1 MKETVEKFYDL
12 TGYDLQTYL
21 LDFADFIEQDRQS
34 IIDFYSGNLDIL
46 PSSSIEEMERLL
58 KENNNI
64 EEIFISNKDSFNT
77 TDYVD
82 LIDLIGDIGLK
93 LRTIQNTAKW
103 VRSSITDNRYNS
115 DIEVDITL
123 NQNQTLEQL
132 AKKIGYLNEDDDW
145 VELALRNDLIEE
157 DYTSQGTLKLKASLK
172 NNLKIQ
178 IQSVVN
184 VIQGQS
190 IYGRDLQKKLVFENN
205 DLKALNN
212 VDTINQAFTIAVNL
226 KRGDNPEF
234 PNSGLQSDLIV
245 GQNINSILYPSI
257 FRQLFENIS
266 SDDTFKSITIL
277 NIKQIQNNDR
287 DSIQLEIQATSRIDE
302 VITDLILI

>member
-132 AKKIGYLNEDDDW
+132 AKKIGYLNEDDEW
-145 VELALRNDLIEE
+145 IELALRNDLIEE

-184 VIQGQS
+184 IIQGQS

-234 PNSGLQSDLIV
+234 PNSGLQSDLII

>member
-82 LIDLIGDIGLK
+82 LVDLISDIGLK
-93 LRTIQNTAKW
+93 LKTIQNTAKW

-115 DIEVDITL
+115 DIEVDVTL

-132 AKKIGYLNEDDDW
+132 AKKIGYLNEDDEW
-145 VELALRNDLIEE
+145 IELALRNDLIEE

-184 VIQGQS
+184 IIQGQS

-205 DLKALNN
+205 DLKALGN
-212 VDTINQAFTIAVNL
+212 VDTINQAFIIAVNL

>member
-184 VIQGQS
+184 IIQGQS

-287 DSIQLEIQATSRIDE
+287 DSIQLEVQATSRIDE